1 MRVVLVREIRGEK
14 KMTGAD
20 VIVCAMTVP
29 VLGFFVGMEN
39 PNSYFCCCFIRHSK
53 EIESC

>member
-14 KMTGAD
+14 KLTGAD

-39 PNSYFCCCFIRHSK
+39 PNSYFC
-53 EIESC
+53 